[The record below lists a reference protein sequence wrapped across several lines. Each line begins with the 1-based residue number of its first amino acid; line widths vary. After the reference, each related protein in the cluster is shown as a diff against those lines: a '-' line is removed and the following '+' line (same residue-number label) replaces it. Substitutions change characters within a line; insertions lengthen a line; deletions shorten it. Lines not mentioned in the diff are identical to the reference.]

1 MSGLRDHLQGGC
13 TTVCQC
19 WRVERRDGVSTGFTD
34 HDVALNVDGFNYE
47 PQSGFSQSEVRLSL
61 GMGIDKLDIEG
72 ALSSDRLAEDDIAAG
87 LFDGARVTTLLV
99 NWRNPQ
105 QAETIRTALIGKIVR
120 ADGRFIAE
128 LESVMA
134 SLDRPNGRFL
144 RRVCDAELGDARCK
158 VDLDAGGFN
167 GAGTVLAHDAANA
180 VLVSGLDGFANR
192 WFALGHATWMSGALD
207 GQEYAVLDHRIGTDG
222 VLLVLPPEM
231 RLPEVGDTFTI
242 VAGCDRLFA
251 TCKAKFGNAENFR
264 GFPHLPGNDAAYG
277 YVTDGGVFDGGAL
290 VP

>member
-1 MSGLRDHLQGGC
+1 MNGLRDHLQGGC

-19 WRVERRDGVSTGFTD
+19 WRVERRDGVAMGFTD
-34 HDVALNVDGFNYE
+34 HDVALVVDGFSYE
-47 PQSGFSQSEVRLSL
+47 PQSGFAQSEARLSL

-72 ALSSDRLAEDDIAAG
+72 ALSSVQLAEDDIAAG

-99 NWRNPQ
+99 NWQNPA
-105 QAETIRTALIGKIVR
+105 QAETIRTAVIGKIVR

-128 LESVMA
+128 LESLMA

-144 RRVCDAELGDARCK
+144 RRVCDAELGDGRCK
-158 VDLDAGGFN
+158 VDLDGGGFK
-167 GAGTVLAHDAANA
+167 GAGTVLARDAANA
-180 VLVSGLDGFANR
+180 VRVGGLEGFANR
-192 WFALGHATWMSGALD
+192 WFALGHVTWTDGALN
-207 GQEYAVLDHRIGTDG
+207 GQVYPVLDHRIATHG

-231 RLPEVGDTFTI
+231 RLPEVGDNFSI

>member
-1 MSGLRDHLQGGC
+1 MSGLQNHLQSGC

-19 WRVERRDGVSTGFTD
+19 WRVERRDGVAMGFTD
-34 HDVALNVDGFNYE
+34 HDLALVVDGFSYE
-47 PQSGFSQSEVRLSL
+47 SESGFAQSEARLSL

-72 ALSSDRLAEDDIAAG
+72 ALSSAQLAEDDIAAG

-99 NWRNPQ
+99 NWQNPA
-105 QAETIRTALIGKIVR
+105 QAETIRTAVIGKIVR

-144 RRVCDAELGDARCK
+144 RRVCDAELGDGRCK
-158 VDLDAGGFN
+158 VDLDGGGFK
-167 GAGTVLAHDAANA
+167 GAGTVLARDAANA
-180 VLVSGLDGFANR
+180 VRVGGLDVFANR
-192 WFALGHATWMSGALD
+192 WFALGYVTWTDGALN
-207 GQEYAVLDHRIGTDG
+207 GRVYPVLDHRIATHG

-231 RLPEVGDTFTI
+231 RLPEVGDNFSI